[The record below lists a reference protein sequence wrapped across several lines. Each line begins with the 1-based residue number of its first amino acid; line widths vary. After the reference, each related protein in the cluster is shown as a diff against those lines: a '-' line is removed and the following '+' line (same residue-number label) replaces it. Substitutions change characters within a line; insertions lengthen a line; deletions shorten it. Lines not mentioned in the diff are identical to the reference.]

1 MLYVLLADTAIMVKG
16 WTRDLDFLGAYTLRE
31 RKTPEEIREEKER
44 RKIYNRGQAVKVN
57 NMKYTNKSVIS
68 KSEDDPSIV
77 YFLPGLWPRV
87 KEHLDK
93 NGIAYEIDDRRN
105 PDIRPEIN
113 YESLAGIEFRENQ
126 DVALAL
132 IASADCGIIET
143 ATAWGKSFLISVVC
157 KALPTLN
164 ILVCTSSTTV
174 VSTLYEY
181 LCKQLPGE
189 VGIICGTKN
198 TSHNKRVVVSTL
210 KSVTK
215 INPEH
220 VHLLLC
226 DECHDVGDNMAG
238 RELMKFCFARRFGFS
253 ASPVRND
260 GSALVMESIFG
271 PTILRMTY
279 EESVEAGMVTPM
291 KYLMMPCKNGPS
303 VCQRE
308 GLPDVFMKRYAYW
321 ANNYRNKLV
330 QDIVYDIKKVSDC
343 QILIMVATLEHAIYL
358 HMLLPW
364 FKVAYYGATEI
375 SDLRKRFPKEKYP
388 NLDLNQYKMNQKQL
402 DIMRNA
408 FAKGTLRYV
417 ISTTVF
423 RQGVNFTKLQVLVRC
438 DGTTSKVMGIQIPGR
453 LARLA
458 EDKDYAYLIDFND
471 TFCSWAAGRSRARKS
486 LYAEQQWIEATRE
499 EVLNDLRT
507 KSVDN
512 TEHSSG
518 ELLSHDTGD
527 ADEDNSATE

>member
-1 MLYVLLADTAIMVKG
+1 MLHVILADTAITVKG
-16 WTRDLDFLGAYTLRE
+16 WTRELNFLGNYTLRE
-31 RKTPEEIREEKER
+31 RKTAEEIKEEKER
-44 RKIYNRGQAVKVN
+44 RKRLHPDKAVKVN
-57 NMKYTNKSVIS
+57 NMKYTDKSVLS
-68 KSEDDPSIV
+68 FDVSDPSTV

-87 KEHLDK
+87 KDHFDK
-93 NGIAYEIDDRRN
+93 TGLQYTIEDKRN
-105 PDIRPEIN
+105 PDIRPAIDLN
-113 YESLAGIEFRENQ
+113 SLAGIDFRENQ

-132 IASADCGIIET
+132 IASADCGVIET

-181 LCKQLPGE
+181 LCKQMPGE
-189 VGIICGTKN
+189 VGILCGTKN
-198 TSHNKRVVVSTL
+198 NTHGKRVVVSTL
-210 KSVTK
+210 KSITK
-215 INPEH
+215 INPER

-226 DECHDVGDNMAG
+226 DECHDVGDNLAG
-238 RELMKFCFARRFGFS
+238 REIMKFCFARRFGFS

-260 GSALVMESIFG
+260 GSALVMESLFG
-271 PTILRMTY
+271 PTILKMTY

-291 KYLMMPCKNGPS
+291 KYLMINCNHGPDI
-303 VCQRE
+303 CNRE
-308 GLPDVFMKRYAYW
+308 GINDVLLKRYAYW
-321 ANNYRNKLV
+321 ANSYRNKLV
-330 QDIVYDIKKVSDC
+330 QSIVYDIKKVNDC

-364 FKVAYYGATEI
+364 FKVAYYGATDITE
-375 SDLRKRFPKEKYP
+375 LRRRFPKEKYP
-388 NLDLNQYKMNQKQL
+388 NLDLTQYKMNQKQL

-423 RQGVNFTKLQVLVRC
+423 RQGVNFTKLQVLIRC

-458 EDKDYAYLIDFND
+458 ENKDYGYLIDFND
-471 TFCSWAAGRSRARKS
+471 SFCPWASARSRSRKA
-486 LYAEQQWIEATRE
+486 LYEEQQWIETTRK
-499 EVLNDLRT
+499 EVLDDLRT
-507 KSVDN
+507 KSVDDSEN
-512 TEHSSG
+512 DSG
-518 ELLSHDTGD
+518 DMLLSD
-527 ADEDNSATE
+527 ASNSVESSTASE